1 MIRALGLHD
10 LPGLLAVQVACYGAD
25 FIESAEVFA
34 RRLASP
40 ANCSLALEQ
49 DGRIVGYLAAY
60 RSALHKV
67 TPLHGDFDTVGAP
80 DTLYLHDL
88 AVHPAHAGRGL
99 AAALLAPLW
108 QRARA
113 EGLRHSAL
121 VAVQGAQGYWERHGY
136 AVLALPDAG
145 QRQRLAGYGGGVA
158 YMARLLQKE

>member
-10 LPGLLAVQVACYGAD
+10 LPGLLAVQLACYGAD
-25 FIESAEVFA
+25 FIESAEVFT

-67 TPLHGDFDTVGAP
+67 TPLHRDFDTVEAP

-136 AVLALPDAG
+136 AMLALPDAG
-145 QRQRLAGYGGGVA
+145 QRQRLAGYGGGAA
-158 YMARLLQKE
+158 YMARLLRKE

>member
-10 LPGLLAVQVACYGAD
+10 LPGLLAVQLACYGVD

-34 RRLASP
+34 WRLASP

-67 TPLHGDFDTVGAP
+67 TPLHGDFDTVEAP

-145 QRQRLAGYGGGVA
+145 QRQRLAGYGGGAA
-158 YMARLLQKE
+158 YMAGLLQKE

>member
-67 TPLHGDFDTVGAP
+67 TPLHGDFDTVEAP

-136 AVLALPDAG
+136 AMLALPDAG
-145 QRQRLAGYGGGVA
+145 QRQRLAGYGGGAA
-158 YMARLLQKE
+158 YMARLLRKE

>member
-1 MIRALGLHD
+1 MIRALGPHD
-10 LPGLLAVQVACYGAD
+10 LSGLLAVQLACYGAD

-67 TPLHGDFDTVGAP
+67 TPLHGDFDTVEAP

-145 QRQRLAGYGGGVA
+145 QRQRLAGYGGGAA

>member
-10 LPGLLAVQVACYGAD
+10 LPGLLAVQLACYGAD
-25 FIESAEVFA
+25 FVESAEVFA

-67 TPLHGDFDTVGAP
+67 TPLHGDFDTVEAP

-145 QRQRLAGYGGGVA
+145 QRQRLAGYGGGA
-158 YMARLLQKE
+158 IYMVRLLQKE